1 MKKEFKLEKLNI
13 NEIYW
18 ARNNAWGFMELKERF
33 PVYLNLTNLAQFKAE
48 TFFAGILEEWVADHG
63 SSIYRYVDLNLD
75 YLTKFLNE
83 TPDKNAYPMLEF
95 FKEKMLNHTFP
106 SSMLI
111 FVSNGGQGA
120 YPDKL

>member
-1 MKKEFKLEKLNI
+1 MKEFKLEKLNI

-18 ARNNAWGFMELKERF
+18 ARDNAWGFMELKERF

-48 TFFAGILEEWVADHG
+48 AFFAGILEEWVADHG

-83 TPDKNAYPMLEF
+83 TSDKNAYPMLGF
-95 FKEKMLNHTFP
+95 FEEKMLNHTFP